1 MRTFLAIVIIITMH
15 HFKISDPTTPW
26 IVQAMLFVGFF
37 TAIAQDVNEFRRR

>member
-26 IVQAMLFVGFF
+26 IVQAMLFVGDYPL
-37 TAIAQDVNEFRRR
+37 TTRKQQSRIRV